1 MCSDSGFRPISS
13 HVLTGTQASV
23 PSRGWLGKRVL
34 PDPACEVVDEEY
46 RQTLPSSREIS
57 TRMIATSL
65 LLRIV
70 VLVMRDS
77 DSGKN
82 GDLWMLDTFL
92 EDLCGPLEVVG
103 QPCPFHFL
111 PTEDVQ
117 FAYESLSPIQ
127 TAQRIGFTAYG
138 GARF

>member
-1 MCSDSGFRPISS
+1 
-13 HVLTGTQASV
+13 
-23 PSRGWLGKRVL
+23 
-34 PDPACEVVDEEY
+34 
-46 RQTLPSSREIS
+46 
-57 TRMIATSL
+57 MIATSL

-82 GDLWMLDTFL
+82 GDLWMLDIFL

-111 PTEDVQ
+111 PTGDVQ

-127 TAQRIGFTAYG
+127 TAQRIGFTPTKDWHYCLRRSSFLMSSHL
-138 GARF
+138 ARETVPRLRTDLKQTPPYNGLALLPTKIVG